1 MPQMLPQDLLPCR
14 PLPAPIPP
22 PQASRTG
29 EGGSSGPQ
37 VQMPVFAL
45 LPTWKLRPTEKIRLF
60 EDHRAEELKSA
71 PWPASPVPS
80 QHTEPPSVSPC
91 CVLGLTRVEGHM
103 CCLCWY
109 HHGLPDSEEPWLVL
123 CLRWGRIFQGISS
136 AAAPNPC
143 STLPRTGTQSPG
155 WRDDPLEVTQQE
167 TAGSLCSPHMS
178 ESPSLQ
184 VWFTK
189 PCPVG
194 SGEP

>member
-1 MPQMLPQDLLPCR
+1 
-14 PLPAPIPP
+14 
-22 PQASRTG
+22 
-29 EGGSSGPQ
+29 
-37 VQMPVFAL
+37 MPVFAL
-45 LPTWKLRPTEKIRLF
+45 LPTWKLRPTERIRLF

-109 HHGLPDSEEPWLVL
+109 RHGLPDSEEPWLVL

-155 WRDDPLEVTQQE
+155 WRADLLEVTQRRQLAACAVH
-167 TAGSLCSPHMS
+167 TCQNHPPCRSGSRSPALWAPGSLEPAAGFRCH
-178 ESPSLQ
+178 PSSHVLEKH
-184 VWFTK
+184 WD
-189 PCPVG
+189 G
-194 SGEP
+194 LLWA